1 LRGALEVTSI
11 PLKHFVRRDAELFAD
26 QVCHE

>member
-26 QVCHE
+26 